1 MPLADSGRAIGA
13 VTKLLREHL
22 IRRGFAVSV
31 GPPQQAAVDN
41 QVINKLN
48 LFLYQTDFD
57 ASLRNVALLDDQ
69 PPPLWLSLRYIVT
82 AYDGENLSDSA
93 DAHELLGRGM
103 AALHELNYLRLDA
116 ALAADVRAA
125 LENNPEPLKLTFD
138 ETPADLL
145 SKLMQG
151 SDEHYRLSVAFQVRP
166 ILIAPAIPPDVSL
179 LVGIDYTQAP
189 PQVIGLDGVGLAILA
204 GLGPRLDGVEPGAL
218 APGAAFS
225 LAGEDLHL
233 SGLECLL
240 DGVALEITARAP
252 DRLDVLADGPVVAP
266 AVEGPIAAG
275 GSLSAGEHG
284 LLVRQLMP
292 NNRYRGS
299 NLLTLRLLPVVE
311 AASLAAGT
319 LQVDGTLL
327 GTGDDDVL
335 VAFYRD
341 GVTAR
346 IYDTATPAAD
356 QKRLV
361 LANVVA
367 EAAPG
372 PFTAGDYQVVV
383 LVNGQQ
389 ARNSPTVTVA

>member
-57 ASLRNVALLDDQ
+57 PSLRNVALLDDQ

-218 APGAAFS
+218 APAAFS
-225 LAGEDLHL
+225 HAAGEA
-233 SGLECLL
+233 S
-240 DGVALEITARAP
+240 
-252 DRLDVLADGPVVAP
+252 
-266 AVEGPIAAG
+266 
-275 GSLSAGEHG
+275 
-284 LLVRQLMP
+284 P
-292 NNRYRGS
+292 NG
-299 NLLTLRLLPVVE
+299 
-311 AASLAAGT
+311 
-319 LQVDGTLL
+319 
-327 GTGDDDVL
+327 
-335 VAFYRD
+335 
-341 GVTAR
+341 
-346 IYDTATPAAD
+346 
-356 QKRLV
+356 
-361 LANVVA
+361 
-367 EAAPG
+367 
-372 PFTAGDYQVVV
+372 
-383 LVNGQQ
+383 
-389 ARNSPTVTVA
+389 